1 MVETYVVALTF
12 LGLLILA
19 ATVLPEL
26 LGEYAVSVPIAY
38 LTIGAVAFSLPV
50 GLPNPDPLVHSDL
63 AERLAEFVVIVSLM
77 SAGLK
82 IDRPFSLGKWSST
95 WRLLVITMP
104 LTIAGA
110 AIAGW
115 WALGFVP
122 ATAMLLGAVIAP
134 TDPVLASDVQVGPP
148 GEGENAMSDQPVEQ
162 KHEHEVRFTL
172 TSEAGLNDGLAFP
185 FTYVAIA
192 IATAGLAP
200 SGWFVDWLVVDVA
213 YKIVVGTVAGL
224 ILGRLLAGLLFRFS
238 PSTKLASTVEGTEA
252 LAGTLLVYGITELI
266 QGYGFIAV
274 FAAALVIRHRE
285 RTHEYNQALHDFA
298 EVIERLTMAVLLAL
312 FGGAV
317 ATGLLENLSF
327 PAIALG
333 LGFVFVLR
341 PVAGLLGTAGSNMEF
356 ADRSVISFFGI
367 RGVGSFF
374 YLAYAI
380 NEATFP
386 GARLAWSLVGF
397 VVLVSVIV
405 HGTLATPVM
414 EELSRRGRA

>member
-1 MVETYVVALTF
+1 MVETYVVALAF

-26 LGEYAVSVPIAY
+26 LGEYAVSVPISY
-38 LTIGAVAFSLPV
+38 LVIGAVAFLLPV

-82 IDRPFSLGKWSST
+82 IDRPFSLGEWSST

-115 WALGFVP
+115 WVLGFVP

-162 KHEHEVRFTL
+162 EHEHEVRFTL

-200 SGWFVDWLVVDVA
+200 SEWFVDWLLVDVI

-224 ILGRLLAGLLFRFS
+224 ILGWLLAGLLFQFS
-238 PSTKLASTVEGTEA
+238 PSTKLASTVEGAEA
-252 LAGTLLVYGITELI
+252 LAGTLLVYGITELV

-285 RTHEYNQALHDFA
+285 RTHEYNRALHDFA

-317 ATGLLENLSF
+317 ATGLLENLTFST
-327 PAIALG
+327 IALG

-341 PVAGLLGTAGSNMEF
+341 PLAGLLGMAGSKMEF

-386 GARLAWSLVGF
+386 DARLVWSLVGF